1 MILRVQTSRERHRIR
16 DRRSALCIYRVVL
29 RASPFKSHQGLR
41 LHRAQLELRLNA
53 FRLKHERQ
61 HRSVMSEEEEEEEEE
76 EGIHYVEKTLFYW
89 FSVREMANVLRDN
102 LASIKTPYCPL
113 RCDYSH
119 ALRASHNYYRA
130 LQTRI
135 SHVHNIRSCRESW
148 LSIWRWQRWHWDVR
162 NAFIDRGGEIV
173 REMETEEERNKTKVS
188 AAPDFRKIRS
198 YYDCTSHYNAIL
210 Q

>member
-1 MILRVQTSRERHRIR
+1 MRAETRASSLSEMILRVQTSRERHRIR

-41 LHRAQLELRLNA
+41 LHRAQAELRLNA

-61 HRSVMSEEEEEEEEE
+61 HRSVMSEEEEEEE

-113 RCDYSH
+113 RCVSQLPRAANRH
-119 ALRASHNYYRA
+119 QSCTQHQELSRVMTEHMEMAEVTLRCEECVYWSGRWDSERDGDWGREKQNKG
-130 LQTRI
+130 L
-135 SHVHNIRSCRESW
+135 SCSR
-148 LSIWRWQRWHWDVR
+148 LS
-162 NAFIDRGGEIV
+162 
-173 REMETEEERNKTKVS
+173 
-188 AAPDFRKIRS
+188 
-198 YYDCTSHYNAIL
+198 
-210 Q
+210 